1 MICVPYV
8 SIPGKAAEIPCI
20 RLNKICVP
28 VLIMF
33 GKAFTLELRDGREL
47 RMSRTDQHDNQFD
60 SAKLPRAER
69 DGADVGLF
77 VSWDDLSNERKNVRD

>member
-1 MICVPYV
+1 
-8 SIPGKAAEIPCI
+8 
-20 RLNKICVP
+20 
-28 VLIMF
+28 
-33 GKAFTLELRDGREL
+33 
-47 RMSRTDQHDNQFD
+47 MSRKGQHDNQFD

>member
-1 MICVPYV
+1 MILD
-8 SIPGKAAEIPCI
+8 EIVKVDVGI
-20 RLNKICVP
+20 V
-28 VLIMF
+28 
-33 GKAFTLELRDGREL
+33 GLELRDGREL

>member
-1 MICVPYV
+1 MILD
-8 SIPGKAAEIPCI
+8 EIVKVDVGIVC
-20 RLNKICVP
+20 
-28 VLIMF
+28 
-33 GKAFTLELRDGREL
+33 LELRNGREL